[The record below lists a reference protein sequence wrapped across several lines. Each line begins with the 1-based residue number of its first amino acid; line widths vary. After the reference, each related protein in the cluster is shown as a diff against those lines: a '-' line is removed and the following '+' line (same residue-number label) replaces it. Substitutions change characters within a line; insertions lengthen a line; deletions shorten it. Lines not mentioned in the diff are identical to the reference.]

1 MKYIK
6 FIYPNYPPT
15 GLLHLTVNLKYLLK
29 YPYDIGKTPIIPKFT
44 LGERVGLGSEK
55 VFDSNLSEY
64 YDYSNVKINGEPYKV
79 LVDDNNL
86 KEDDV
91 EIFNCECR
99 EELPSSN
106 YFPTNSNFN
115 KLVGKNID
123 IELPIQKYLVESAS
137 KITELLR
144 KYVCV
149 HVRRGDLLKLEP
161 ESVRA
166 TESKNILKVLDEVV
180 DESYCVYIMTNETDL
195 SLFDDITE
203 KYNTYFWTEFDE
215 LKKWYSKSN
224 YLLFAI
230 ELLILKN
237 ANKKI
242 STMEKPYGFGVGYC
256 DKWLF

>member
-1 MKYIK
+1 M
-6 FIYPNYPPT
+6 
-15 GLLHLTVNLKYLLK
+15 
-29 YPYDIGKTPIIPKFT
+29 
-44 LGERVGLGSEK
+44 
-55 VFDSNLSEY
+55 
-64 YDYSNVKINGEPYKV
+64 
-79 LVDDNNL
+79 
-86 KEDDV
+86 
-91 EIFNCECR
+91 
-99 EELPSSN
+99 
-106 YFPTNSNFN
+106 
-115 KLVGKNID
+115 
-123 IELPIQKYLVESAS
+123 
-137 KITELLR
+137 
-144 KYVCV
+144 
-149 HVRRGDLLKLEP
+149 KLEP

-203 KYNTYFWTEFDE
+203 KYNTHFWTEFDE

-242 STMEKPYGFGVGYC
+242 STQEKPYGFGVGYC